1 MALRRN
7 INKPNKDGY
16 TPLAIAL
23 LFLDEET
30 PAKVQA
36 LLDEGANP
44 NVFIDG
50 LTARVSLE
58 RHVASRTVNRAKA
71 AKLANQVLALLEA
84 ASGGVDQPSTTR
96 DEQEERAMLLAI
108 PRAGSD
114 QAALQVYA
122 DWLLERGIGWGEVV
136 QAQLGSE
143 DAKTVKRLEKRHAAQ
158 WLEPWRGGATALAFD
173 RALVSHA
180 RADAGPFFE
189 HHATITARLRDAT
202 LELRNLWR
210 ADQSLLKQ
218 VSFEHV
224 TMLNLEAQRLSPAVL
239 SALLDAGALHHV
251 KTLALGWNELGP
263 AFPTLCSTKKL
274 PALERLE
281 LTPSRLTDLEELF
294 ASRTLRPSA
303 LGLCL
308 DDFEDLPSTC
318 ELPLRRLALNLV
330 FLPEPKKFAALLS
343 RPWMKQLEAL
353 EFNFERL
360 EGGQHKAFVRQAEQW
375 FGRLPKLRSV
385 ETFRFIVTPDGVKP
399 NESTTRL
406 FGRQT
411 SD

>member
-16 TPLAIAL
+16 TPLALAL

-36 LLDEGANP
+36 LLEEGANP

-50 LTARVSLE
+50 MTARVSLE
-58 RHVASRTVNRAKA
+58 RHVASRTVNRPKA
-71 AKLANQVLALLEA
+71 AKLAQQVLALLDA
-84 ASGGVDQPSTTR
+84 ASRGVDRPSTTR

-108 PRAGSD
+108 PRAGPN

-136 QAQLGSE
+136 QAQLGSK
-143 DAKTVKRLEKRHAAQ
+143 DAKTVKRLEQRHAAQ
-158 WLEPWRGGATALAFD
+158 WLEPWHGGATAIAFD
-173 RALVSHA
+173 HALVS
-180 RADAGPFFE
+180 RVVADAGPFFE

-202 LELRNLWR
+202 LELRNLWK

-224 TMLNLEAQRLSPAVL
+224 AMLNLEAQRLSPAVL
-239 SALLDAGALHHV
+239 STLLDAGALQHV

-263 AFPTLCSTKKL
+263 AIPTLCRTKKL

-281 LTPSRLTDLEELF
+281 LTPSRPTDLEALF
-294 ASRTLRPSA
+294 ASKTLRPSA
-303 LGLCL
+303 LALCL
-308 DDFEDLPSTC
+308 DDLGDLPSTC
-318 ELPLRRLALNLV
+318 ELPLRWLALNLV
-330 FLPEPKKFAALLS
+330 FLPEPKNFAALLS
-343 RPWMKQLEAL
+343 RPWMKQVEAL

-360 EGGQHKAFVRQAEQW
+360 EGGQHQAFVRQAAQW
-375 FGRLPKLRSV
+375 FGRLPKLRTV
-385 ETFRFIVTPDGVKP
+385 ETFRFIVTSTGVKP
-399 NESTTRL
+399 NESAVRI
-406 FGRQT
+406 FGRKT

>member
-16 TPLAIAL
+16 TPLALAL

-36 LLDEGANP
+36 LLEEGANP

-50 LTARVSLE
+50 MTARVSLE
-58 RHVASRTVNRAKA
+58 RHVASRTVNRPKA
-71 AKLANQVLALLEA
+71 AKLAQQVLALLEA
-84 ASGGVDQPSTTR
+84 ASRGVDQPSTTR
-96 DEQEERAMLLAI
+96 DDQEERAMLLAI
-108 PRAGSD
+108 PRAGPD

-143 DAKTVKRLEKRHAAQ
+143 DAKTVTRLEKRHAAQ

-173 RALVSHA
+173 RALVSHVL
-180 RADAGPFFE
+180 ADAGPFFE
-189 HHATITARLRDAT
+189 HHATITARLREAT
-202 LELRNLWR
+202 LELRNLWK

-224 TMLNLEAQRLSPAVL
+224 ATLRLEAQRLSPAVL
-239 SALLDAGALHHV
+239 TDLIDAGALQHV
-251 KTLALGWNELGP
+251 KTLSLGWNELAP
-263 AFPTLCSTKKL
+263 AFPAMCRTKKL

-281 LTPSRLTDLEELF
+281 LTPSRAADLEALF
-294 ASRTLRPSA
+294 ASKTLRPSA
-303 LGLCL
+303 LALCL
-308 DDFEDLPSTC
+308 GDLEALPSTC
-318 ELPLRRLALNLV
+318 QLPFHRLALNLEL
-330 FLPEPKKFAALLS
+330 LPEPQGFAALLS
-343 RPWMKQLEAL
+343 RPWMKQVEAL
-353 EFNFERL
+353 EFNFEHL
-360 EGGQHKAFVRQAEQW
+360 EGGQHKAFVRQAAQW
-375 FGRLPKLRSV
+375 FGRLPKLRTV

-399 NESTTRL
+399 NESTVRI
-406 FGRQT
+406 FGRKHM
-411 SD
+411 D